1 MEVLALKPIITER
14 KNSLGKLIVEWRGLR
29 DLEDKIVDVTQS
41 EQEGKIEQINEQSL
55 RYLQDHDQKR
65 LQQEKEKSGKNAGLR
80 SK

>member
-29 DLEDKIVDVTQS
+29 DLEDKIVDITQS

-65 LQQEKEKSGKNAGLR
+65 LQQENEKSGKNAGLR